1 MTGSYGVRRWF
12 IVGLAVMA
20 LAGCAQFERTTQPA
34 VTDDD
39 AICRAGGA
47 AVGSKDYAI
56 CRKERDLAV
65 SRAGAGTDR
74 AHRNLSEDMLNGR

>member
-1 MTGSYGVRRWF
+1 VKRRYGLFKWLAA
-12 IVGLAVMA
+12 GLAGIA
-20 LAGCAQFERTTQPA
+20 LVGCAQFDRNAQPA

-39 AICRAGGA
+39 ALCRAGGV
-47 AVGSKDYAI
+47 AVGSKEYTN
-56 CRKERDLAV
+56 CRKERDLAA